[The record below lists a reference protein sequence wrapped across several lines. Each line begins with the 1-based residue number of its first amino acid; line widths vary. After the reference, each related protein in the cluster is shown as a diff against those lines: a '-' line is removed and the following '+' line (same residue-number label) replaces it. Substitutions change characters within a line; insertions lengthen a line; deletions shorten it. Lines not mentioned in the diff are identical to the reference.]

1 MTPEYLQSMEDY
13 GKHAYP
19 DDLIM
24 PLIHGSTYLPIDD
37 AIDLQMDS
45 TQDENVLI
53 TIHKNA
59 RNSLIAG
66 TVTTD
71 VMSAKTSWLPMIN
84 YVQIEDLTRYGYP
97 MKAIEDYTSRVEQQ
111 PTMMLWSLIGC
122 MVSCKE
128 LWRVV
133 DQQPE
138 NFNDYW
144 WDAYVLTHITWKYL
158 KHAQL
163 ANPKAKTPFKKRNLN
178 NSVHVEKDKT
188 NDA

>member
-1 MTPEYLQSMEDY
+1 MFQLT
-13 GKHAYP
+13 
-19 DDLIM
+19 
-24 PLIHGSTYLPIDD
+24 

-53 TIHKNA
+53 IIHKNA

-66 TVTTD
+66 AVTTD

-84 YVQIEDLTRYGYP
+84 YVLIEDLTRYGYP
-97 MKAIEDYTSRVEQQ
+97 MKAIEDSTSQVEQQ
-111 PTMMLWSLIGC
+111 PSMMLWSLIGC

-138 NFNDYW
+138 NFNDYQ
-144 WDAYVLTHITWKYL
+144 WDANVRTHITWKHL
-158 KHAQL
+158 KLAQL
-163 ANPKAKTPFKKRNLN
+163 ANPKAKTPLKQEE
-178 NSVHVEKDKT
+178 SQQQCPYKT